1 MAEGG
6 EEDLP
11 RDAKIVKTLLKSMGV
26 EDYEPRVVHQF
37 LELWYR
43 YVVDVLTD
51 AQVYSEHAGKASIDS
66 DDIKLAI
73 QSKVNFSFSQ
83 PPPREEVLEAEFWD
97 SGVEI
102 FIFMEKRLLLTS
114 GSSCSMDSNWS
125 NNNLL
130 HPDMLLLLYL
140 VFPGMLKVPPNIM
153 FGNLVVQ
160 LDDSA
165 HAISYLTNYIMI
177 LNEIVSLLGLVLL
190 ELARNRNKIPLPKS
204 IAGTGV
210 PLPPEQDTLI
220 NPNYQLAITKRRQT
234 SQPEETEEDEESADP
249 NPTPSQNPS
258 VSHEKTDVPQ
268 GTPQRVSFPLGAKR
282 PR

>member
-26 EDYEPRVVHQF
+26 DDFEPRVVHQF

-43 YVVDVLTD
+43 YVVDVLSD
-51 AQVYSEHAGKASIDS
+51 AQVYSEHAGKAAIDS

-83 PPPREEVLEAEFWD
+83 PPPRE
-97 SGVEI
+97 
-102 FIFMEKRLLLTS
+102 
-114 GSSCSMDSNWS
+114 
-125 NNNLL
+125 
-130 HPDMLLLLYL
+130 
-140 VFPGMLKVPPNIM
+140 
-153 FGNLVVQ
+153 
-160 LDDSA
+160 
-165 HAISYLTNYIMI
+165 
-177 LNEIVSLLGLVLL
+177 VLL

-204 IAGTGV
+204 IAGPGV
-210 PLPPEQDTLI
+210 SLPPEQDTLI
-220 NPNYQLAITKRRQT
+220 NPNYQLAIAKKQI
-234 SQPEETEEDEESADP
+234 SQSEETEEDEESADP
-249 NPTPSQNPS
+249 NPAPTQNPS
-258 VSHEKTDVPQ
+258 VSHEKADVPQ